1 MEAKIINDEYAEK
14 ELISFIQ
21 EITDMDDLACL
32 YSTFLGHPDDVEAP
46 IVIRREGEGEG
57 CWVESDP
64 YKHGQRYK
72 GN

>member
-46 IVIRREGEGEG
+46 IVIRREGKGEDPP
-57 CWVESDP
+57 VESNT
-64 YKHGQRYK
+64 YKYGQRYK

>member
-1 MEAKIINDEYAEK
+1 MEAKIINEDHAEEK
-14 ELISFIQ
+14 LIHFIQ
-21 EITDMDDLACL
+21 EVADMDDLACL

-46 IVIRREGEGEG
+46 IVIRREGKGDPYP
-57 CWVESDP
+57 VESDP